1 VTESTREREIERER
15 MPRLA
20 IYFRLWSEDGKRDEL
35 VGVERCV
42 RDGAPRERDKERE
55 RRAYMLD

>member
-1 VTESTREREIERER
+1 VTESKKEREREIERER

-20 IYFRLWSEDGKRDEL
+20 IYFRLWSEDGRRDEL

-42 RDGAPRERDKERE
+42 TDGAPRERDKERE
-55 RRAYMLD
+55 RRA